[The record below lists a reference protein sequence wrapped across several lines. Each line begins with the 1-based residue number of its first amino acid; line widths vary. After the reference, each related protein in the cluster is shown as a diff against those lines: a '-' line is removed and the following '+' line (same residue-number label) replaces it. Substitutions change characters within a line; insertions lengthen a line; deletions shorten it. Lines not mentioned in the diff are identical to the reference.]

1 MPAPTPAVPFN
12 DHCSVIHDNVL
23 YVYSPQAFQ
32 TLALEE
38 GGEWKEQENGVSL
51 TGAACVKGGVDGDNS
66 KSALY
71 VVGGNANASIAD
83 YSGLQR
89 YSFQNQSW
97 ETIEPVVPVTKRR
110 QNHGVAYIKA
120 SSTLIVYGGS
130 QDGYTGASSQTFL
143 MNTFPPYRVQAYSS
157 SAPPSVKPFML
168 SWGEDRALMVG
179 GSDTN
184 QEVFTFGP
192 TDGWQ
197 NLGLALPYPLPE
209 QPTAQ
214 AAVLTLDDG
223 SRILQTFKL
232 DETPISVT
240 TNVLLN
246 PGGTPA
252 TFNETIGEPPTP
264 PARMRRRQ
272 TSLSDFPSYDPSSS
286 PETTRTGFSLA
297 QGDDGLVAFV
307 GGDSDSSVAFFN
319 QTGNG
324 WVQANALLGEQPR
337 TTTSSRPSPTTSSI
351 PTSSPSTEAASGGNG
366 TRRSLKILGGVLGGV
381 CGVAAILIIL
391 LLVLRNVRRKKRKE
405 QEKARASTT
414 PEAKGWTD
422 FNVEEA
428 GMKPLARQGQAMGR
442 SPVVSTVGPPVETGK
457 STMLAPGPSE
467 KHLIRRVSADAMP
480 TSEQAFDN
488 RPGFT
493 QNRMRREKSP
503 LTISRP
509 MNPDLGHY
517 NVRPSIDLGR
527 ATPASPINA
536 TALAAAVPGPQ
547 RNRSQ
552 RKTDEA
558 WGKYFAGEGVNPNAN
573 PSGHSRNKSK
583 ESQGGFWPGAG
594 VAERSTR
601 PPKLAFRNKEGQPLE
616 QRTVVAASPSLER
629 GPSGQKAKHLQGVA
643 GRISS
648 GDSISGDSDYEDQ
661 VLEGA
666 FSSGIPD
673 SVHDTWSPMES
684 NSSGQR
690 ATRTSQSLA
699 PPTTSSMKTTSDTSG
714 TNSSG
719 IPSFPMPTPTIR
731 SLRQSG
737 GNSTLASVENAQ
749 VPTHFQTTARRP
761 REASDYFGRGP
772 GQDGMPI
779 NNDMSWLVL
788 GTPGEQRENR

>member
-1 MPAPTPAVPFN
+1 MPAPTPPVPLK
-12 DHCSVIHDNVL
+12 DHCSVIHGNVL
-23 YVYSPQAFQ
+23 YVYSPDAFQ
-32 TLALEE
+32 TLTLEE
-38 GGEWKEQENGVSL
+38 GGKWDEQKNGVSV

-66 KSALY
+66 KTALY
-71 VVGGNANASIAD
+71 VVGGIANSPTTN

-89 YSFQNQSW
+89 YSFQDQSW
-97 ETIEPVVPVTKRR
+97 KTIEPVVAVTKHR
-110 QNHGVAYIKA
+110 QNHGVAYINA

-130 QDGYTGASSQTFL
+130 QDGYTGATSQTFS
-143 MNTFPPYRVQAYSS
+143 MDTYPPYRVQAYSS
-157 SAPPSVKPFML
+157 LAPPTVKPYML
-168 SWGEDRALMVG
+168 SWSEDQALMVG

-184 QEVFTFGP
+184 QNIFTFSP
-192 TDGWQ
+192 TSGWQ
-197 NLGLALPYPLPE
+197 ELGLALPYPLPE
-209 QPTAQ
+209 QPAAQ

-232 DETPISVT
+232 DQTPISIT

-246 PGGTPA
+246 PGGA
-252 TFNETIGEPPTP
+252 LGTFNETVGQPTTP
-264 PARMRRRQ
+264 PARMRRQ
-272 TSLSDFPSYDPSSS
+272 TSLSTFPSYDPSSS
-286 PETTRTGFSLA
+286 PETARTGFSIA
-297 QGDDGLVAFV
+297 QGDDGLLAFI
-307 GGDSDSSVAFFN
+307 GGDSDSSIAFFN

-324 WVQANALLGEQPR
+324 WVQATALLGDQPQ
-337 TTTSSRPSPTTSSI
+337 TTTSTRPSPTATSI
-351 PTSSPSTEAASGGNG
+351 PTSSPTTEAASGGNG
-366 TRRSLKILGGVLGGV
+366 TKRSLVVLGGVLGGV

-391 LLVLRNVRRKKRKE
+391 LLVLRNIRRKQRK
-405 QEKARASTT
+405 QYEKARDSTT
-414 PEAKGWTD
+414 PDVKGWTD
-422 FNVEEA
+422 VNFEEG

-442 SPVVSTVGPPVETGK
+442 SPVVSTVGPPVETGR

-467 KHLIRRVSADAMP
+467 KHLIRRFSADAMP
-480 TSEQAFDN
+480 KSEPAFEN

-536 TALAAAVPGPQ
+536 TALAAAIPGPQ

-558 WGKYFAGEGVNPNAN
+558 WGKYFAGEGVNPMSKY
-573 PSGHSRNKSK
+573 SGHSRNKSK
-583 ESQGGFWPGAG
+583 DSQGGFWPGAG
-594 VAERSTR
+594 VTERSAR
-601 PPKLAFRNKEGQPLE
+601 PPKLAFRNTDGKALE
-616 QRTVVAASPSLER
+616 QRTVAAASPSLER
-629 GPSGQKAKHLQGVA
+629 GPSGQKARYLQGVT

-648 GDSISGDSDYEDQ
+648 GDSISGDSDYEDL

-673 SVHDTWSPMES
+673 SVHDNWSPMES
-684 NSSGQR
+684 SSSGQR

-731 SLRQSG
+731 SQRQSG
-737 GNSTLASVENAQ
+737 GNSTVASGENVQ
-749 VPTHFQTTARRP
+749 VPTHFQTITRRP
-761 REASDYFGRGP
+761 REPSDYFGHGSS
-772 GQDGMPI
+772 QDGMAT
-779 NNDMSWLVL
+779 NNDVSWVNL
-788 GTPGEQRENR
+788 GTPQRQQQDR

>member
-1 MPAPTPAVPFN
+1 MSAPTPPVPLK
-12 DHCSVIHDNVL
+12 DQCSVIHENVL
-23 YVYSPQAFQ
+23 YVYSPEAFQ
-32 TLALEE
+32 TLPLKE
-38 GGEWKEQENGVSL
+38 GGKWNEQTNGVSV

-66 KSALY
+66 KAALY
-71 VVGGNANASIAD
+71 VVGGVANASTSD

-89 YSFQNQSW
+89 YSFLDKSW
-97 ETIEPVVPVTKRR
+97 ETILPVVPVTKHR
-110 QNHGVAYIKA
+110 QNHGVAYLNA
-120 SSTLIVYGGS
+120 SSTLVVYGGS
-130 QDGYTGASSQTFL
+130 QDGYEGATSQTFL
-143 MNTFPPYRVQAYSS
+143 MDTFPPYGVQAYSS

-168 SWGEDRALMVG
+168 SWSEDRALMVG

-184 QEVFTFGP
+184 QNIFTFGP

-197 NLGLALPYPLPE
+197 DLGLALPYPLPE
-209 QPTAQ
+209 QPAAQ

-223 SRILQTFKL
+223 SRILQSFKL
-232 DETPISVT
+232 DQTPISIT

-246 PGGTPA
+246 PSGTPA
-252 TFNETIGEPPTP
+252 AFNESIGQPTTP
-264 PARMRRRQ
+264 TARMRRQ
-272 TSLSDFPSYDPSSS
+272 TSFSNFPSYDPSNG
-286 PETTRTGFSLA
+286 PETSRTGFSLA
-297 QGDDGLVAFV
+297 QGDNGLVAFV

-324 WVQANALLGEQPR
+324 WVQAAALLGNQPP
-337 TTTSSRPSPTTSSI
+337 TTTSSRPSPAASSI
-351 PTSSPSTEAASGGNG
+351 PTSSPTTEAASGGNG
-366 TRRSLKILGGVLGGV
+366 TRRSLRILGGVLGGV
-381 CGVAAILIIL
+381 CGVAAVLIIL

-405 QEKARASTT
+405 REKARHSTT
-414 PEAKGWTD
+414 PEPKGWTD
-422 FNVEEA
+422 LNVEEG
-428 GMKPLARQGQAMGR
+428 GMKPLARQGQVMGR
-442 SPVVSTVGPPVETGK
+442 SPVVSTVGPPVETGT

-480 TSEQAFDN
+480 KSEPAFDN
-488 RPGFT
+488 RPGFS

-558 WGKYFAGEGVNPNAN
+558 WGKYFAGGGINPGDNN
-573 PSGHSRNKSK
+573 PGHSRNKSK
-583 ESQGGFWPGAG
+583 DSQGGFWPGAG
-594 VAERSTR
+594 VTERSSR
-601 PPKLAFRNKEGQPLE
+601 QPKLAFRGTEGQPLE
-616 QRTVVAASPSLER
+616 QHTVAAASPSLER
-629 GPSGQKAKHLQGVA
+629 GPSGQKARNLQGVT

-648 GDSISGDSDYEDQ
+648 GDSIGGDSDYEDQ

-673 SVHDTWSPMES
+673 SVHDAWSPMES
-684 NSSGQR
+684 SSSGQR

-699 PPTTSSMKTTSDTSG
+699 LPTTSSTKTTSGTSG

-719 IPSFPMPTPTIR
+719 IPNFPMPTPTNR

-737 GNSTLASVENAQ
+737 GASTLASIENAQ
-749 VPTHFQTTARRP
+749 VPTHFQTTTRRP
-761 REASDYFGRGP
+761 TRAFRLLWTWSRP
-772 GQDGMPI
+772 RQ
-779 NNDMSWLVL
+779 NAH
-788 GTPGEQRENR
+788 Q

>member
-1 MPAPTPAVPFN
+1 MSATTPAVPLK

-23 YVYSPQAFQ
+23 YVYSPEAFQ
-32 TLALEE
+32 TLPLKE
-38 GGEWKEQENGVSL
+38 GGKWDQQENGVSV
-51 TGAACVKGGVDGDNS
+51 TGAACVKGGIDGDS
-66 KSALY
+66 SRSALY
-71 VVGGNANASIAD
+71 VVGGIANATTSD

-89 YSFQNQSW
+89 YSFQDRSW
-97 ETIEPVVPVTKRR
+97 EIIEPVVAVTKHR
-110 QNHGVAYIKA
+110 QNHGVAFINA
-120 SSTLIVYGGS
+120 SSALVVYGGS
-130 QDGYTGASSQTFL
+130 QDGYAGATSQTFV
-143 MNTFPPYRVQAYSS
+143 MDTFPPYAVQAYSS
-157 SAPPSVKPFML
+157 SAPPTIRPYML
-168 SWGEDRALMVG
+168 PWSEDRAFMVG

-184 QEVFTFGP
+184 QNIFTFGP
-192 TDGWQ
+192 NDGWQ
-197 NLGLALPYPLPE
+197 DLGLALPYPLPE
-209 QPTAQ
+209 QPAAQ

-232 DETPISVT
+232 DEVPISVT

-252 TFNETIGEPPTP
+252 FFNETVGQPSTP
-264 PARMRRRQ
+264 PSLLKRQ
-272 TSLSDFPSYDPSSS
+272 TSFSNFPSYDPSTG

-307 GGDSDSSVAFFN
+307 GGDADNPVAFFN

-324 WVQANALLGEQPR
+324 WVQANALLGDQPR
-337 TTTSSRPSPTTSSI
+337 STTSSRPSPPSSI
-351 PTSSPSTEAASGGNG
+351 PTSSPTTEAASGGNG
-366 TRRSLKILGGVLGGV
+366 TRRSLRILGGVLGGV
-381 CGVAAILIIL
+381 CGVAAILIVL

-405 QEKARASTT
+405 REKARDSTT
-414 PEAKGWTD
+414 PEAKGWTEINIED
-422 FNVEEA
+422 
-428 GMKPLARQGQAMGR
+428 GSMKPLARQGQAMGR
-442 SPVVSTVGPPVETGK
+442 SPVVSTVGPPVEIGK

-480 TSEQAFDN
+480 KSEPAFDN

-558 WGKYFAGEGVNPNAN
+558 WGKYFAREGMN
-573 PSGHSRNKSK
+573 PSVNNAGHSRNKSK
-583 ESQGGFWPGAG
+583 DSQGGFWPGAG
-594 VAERSTR
+594 VTERSTR
-601 PPKLAFRNKEGQPLE
+601 PPKLAFRNTEGQPLE
-616 QRTVVAASPSLER
+616 QRTVAAASPSLER
-629 GPSGQKAKHLQGVA
+629 GPSGQQSRNLQGVA

-648 GDSISGDSDYEDQ
+648 GESMSGDSDYEDH

-673 SVHDTWSPMES
+673 SVPDTWSPMES

-699 PPTTSSMKTTSDTSG
+699 LPTTSSMKTTSDTSG

-719 IPSFPMPTPTIR
+719 IPNFPMPTPTNR

-737 GNSTLASVENAQ
+737 GNSTLASVDNVQ
-749 VPTHFQTTARRP
+749 VPTHFQTTTRRP
-761 REASDYFGRGP
+761 REPSDYFGRGP
-772 GQDGMPI
+772 GQDGMPT
-779 NNDMSWLVL
+779 NNDMSWLNL
-788 GTPGEQRENR
+788 GTPGGQRENR